1 MAATDAGGYYS
12 PTAIAEGEI
21 RRKGSRFAARLI
33 PVGGAEA
40 ATAALRGIERDHR
53 DATHHCWAWRLGW
66 PAAERSSDAGEPSG
80 TAGAPILRVL
90 RGSRVSDAIL
100 VVTRWYGGTK
110 LGRGGLARAYAEAA
124 RQALG
129 AARLAETRPTRRFRL
144 TAPYSSMGA
153 VRRLLGA
160 AGLEIERQAFDED
173 VRIDLRVDVDRIAAF
188 EQAVA
193 DLGPAIGLERL
204 ELNP

>member
-1 MAATDAGGYYS
+1 MSAADGYRS
-12 PTAIAEGEI
+12 PTSVAEGEI
-21 RRKGSRFAARLI
+21 RRKGSRFLARLA

-40 ATAALRGIERDHR
+40 ATAAMRRVEREHR

-66 PAAERSSDAGEPSG
+66 PAVERSSDAGEPSG
-80 TAGAPILRVL
+80 TAGVPILQVL
-90 RGSRVSDAIL
+90 RGSRVSDALL

-110 LGRGGLARAYAEAA
+110 LGRGGLARAYSEASRQALEAA
-124 RQALG
+124 RLVEL
-129 AARLAETRPTRRFRL
+129 RTTSRYRL

-153 VRRLLGA
+153 VGRVLGA
-160 AGLEIERQAFDED
+160 PGLDVERQTFDEI
-173 VRIDLRVDVDRIAAF
+173 VRIDLRIEVDRVQAF

-204 ELNP
+204 DLNP